1 MQSSRA
7 NRGQRPDSGVIGHY
21 RLLGSLGA
29 GGMGRVSLARSPD
42 GRLAAVKQIHPALAH
57 DPGFRERFR
66 HEVQA
71 SRRVSGAYTAP
82 VLDADPDAPAPWLA
96 SLYIAGP
103 TLQDAVKSAGPLP
116 EDVVRRLAVGLVTAL
131 ADIHRA
137 GLIHR
142 DLKPGN
148 VLLAADGPRVIDF
161 GIARASEGDSE
172 LTRSGAI
179 IGSPAYMSPEQAQG
193 ERLTPASDVFSLG
206 GLLVLAATGH
216 APFAGR
222 STPQTLYNVVH
233 LDPDLSAVP
242 PAIRYLAEPCLAK
255 DPLRRPTPRH
265 LLDALGAL
273 TPSPQPWPVA
283 VHALITEREKA
294 AAKALRGP
302 VRRRNR
308 ITAAAVGAA
317 VVVAGAVTIPVLL
330 DRSTPEAA
338 PAAAT
343 QSTQSTTEP
352 SLPPA
357 PLSPAGL
364 RQIDPC
370 KVLSGLQVT
379 TRTGFFA
386 CGFTGAGQREISV
399 GVPTGPIPLAEATE
413 TATVEGMAA
422 VVRAETDKVRDS
434 CRATV
439 TLPDDPES
447 ALGVTVARDD
457 QAGATAEL
465 CEDAKARLG
474 EVVRNISDGS
484 ARRPDEDTTLGKLD
498 PCALL
503 TDDEVQPIFGVLP
516 TKRPGTVHSCG
527 WDAADSASLSLQ
539 LDYYDSPP
547 FEDETRG
554 ERVTIG
560 GLTVYQRPFTESEP
574 SVCELRWLQ
583 HGAEGQAREVVSIRV
598 RPPAEGNA
606 VDTCRQARDVAAK
619 VVPRLPR

>member
-1 MQSSRA
+1 
-7 NRGQRPDSGVIGHY
+7 
-21 RLLGSLGA
+21 
-29 GGMGRVSLARSPD
+29 MGRVSLAQSPD
-42 GRLAAVKQIHPALAH
+42 GRLVAVKQIHPALAH

-66 HEVQA
+66 LEVQA

-82 VLDADPDAPAPWLA
+82 VFDADPDAPAPWLA
-96 SLYIAGP
+96 SLYIAAP
-103 TLQDAVKSAGPLP
+103 TLQDAVESAGPLP
-116 EDVVRRLAVGLVTAL
+116 QDIVRRLAVGLATAL

-193 ERLTPASDVFSLG
+193 ERLTPASDVFSFG
-206 GLLVLAATGH
+206 GLLVLAATGR

-255 DPLRRPTPRH
+255 DPRRRPTPQQ

-273 TPSPQPWPVA
+273 TPSPQPWSA
-283 VHALITEREKA
+283 TVHALITEREKA

-302 VRRRNR
+302 ARRRNR
-308 ITAAAVGAA
+308 ITAAAVGA
-317 VVVAGAVTIPVLL
+317 VVVLAGAVTIPALL
-330 DRSTPEAA
+330 ARSTPEAA

-343 QSTQSTTEP
+343 PTAHPTPSTTEP
-352 SLPPA
+352 SSPPA

-364 RQIDPC
+364 RTIDPC
-370 KVLSGLQVT
+370 KVLSGLKVT
-379 TRTGFFA
+379 TRVGFFA
-386 CGFTGAGQREISV
+386 CAFTGDGQREISV
-399 GVPTGPIPLAEATE
+399 GVPTGPIPPTEATE

-422 VVRAETDKVRDS
+422 AVQAESDKVRDT

-457 QAGATAEL
+457 QAGTTAEL

-503 TDDEVQPIFGVLP
+503 GDDEAQTIFGVLP
-516 TKRPGTVHSCG
+516 TKRPGTLHSCD
-527 WDAADSASLSLQ
+527 WDAAASASLALQ
-539 LDYYDSPP
+539 FDFHDSPP
-547 FEDETRG
+547 SAEETRG

-574 SVCELRWLQ
+574 SVCELRWVQ

-598 RPPAEGNA
+598 RPPAESNTA
-606 VDTCRQARDVAAK
+606 DTCRQARDVAAK